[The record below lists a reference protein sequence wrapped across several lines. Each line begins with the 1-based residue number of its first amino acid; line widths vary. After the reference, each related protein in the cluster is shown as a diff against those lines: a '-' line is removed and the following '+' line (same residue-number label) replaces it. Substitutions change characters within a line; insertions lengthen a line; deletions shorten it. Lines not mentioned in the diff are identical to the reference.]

1 MFYVAL
7 LVFAYWSKYGEAE
20 FFFVDQM
27 RDLVLEEE
35 FLSTDTH
42 IMKNF
47 HDGKI
52 VSASRCRRITSIPYS
67 FC

>member
-52 VSASRCRRITSIPYS
+52 RL
-67 FC
+67 